1 MTKTMIETHDQVVER
16 FTKLVEV
23 LPEIIQS
30 DPLRALKTIL
40 EARKENLYQSDIFHI
55 AKLFQLEGHCYLG
68 LSRYVEALKATYQA
82 LDLFE
87 KLETYPQIIA
97 CQIELGLSY
106 MYLGDFPDCIEW
118 FELALVNSKTHNR
131 PKGIY
136 TSLSNIRDVE
146 MKLGNFEQ
154 ALKYGENSL
163 LLARELKDNSLIA
176 NELSELG
183 ITHIKLAQKNLINNL
198 NNPLER
204 FKTGIDLLKQAREI
218 AKQNPIYGL
227 EVNTFNA
234 QAIALAELG
243 QIEEAFV
250 TSNKAIEAASHNDN
264 PAATADSEKT
274 RGWLY
279 NKTGQT
285 SESVLYYEKALEIY
299 QHLGMK
305 DEVAHIHREL
315 TDVRK
320 ARGQFSEALDHLEKF
335 YVLDAQLRSEAAE
348 RRTQALAAKL
358 DLEKVRH
365 DAEMHRIRS
374 EELSALNLQLQEQ
387 AVLLEKLARE
397 DELTGLANR
406 RRLEEFA
413 VKAFADARQKS
424 GSLCMAIADLDFF
437 KKVNDR
443 FGHSTGD
450 DVMRVLGA
458 VLRQLCPEGSLAAR
472 YGGEEFVLILPSTT
486 AQEAYLLCEKV
497 RVSLQNYDWK
507 QFHSDL
513 SVTISLGISDSQEAI
528 SHERLISMADLQLY
542 NAKHSGRNCTRPDFS
557 MQKAS

>member
-1 MTKTMIETHDQVVER
+1 MPKTTIETHEQMTER

-30 DPLRALKTIL
+30 DPLKALKSIL
-40 EARKENLYQSDIFHI
+40 EARALFVHQDDMFHV
-55 AKLFQLEGHCYLG
+55 AKLAQLEGQCNFYLA
-68 LSRYVEALKATYQA
+68 RYVEALKATYQA

-97 CQIELGLSY
+97 CQIELGAAY
-106 MYLGDFPDCIEW
+106 MHLGDFPDCIEW
-118 FELALVNSKTHNR
+118 FELALTNSKKHNR

-163 LLARELKDNSLIA
+163 LLARELEDNSLIA

-183 ITHIKLAQKNLINNL
+183 ITHIKLAQKDL
-198 NNPLER
+198 NTKPISALDQ
-204 FKTGIDLLKQAREI
+204 FKTGIALLRQARET
-218 AKQNPIYGL
+218 AKRAPIYGL
-227 EVNTFNA
+227 EVNTLNA
-234 QAIALAELG
+234 EAIALAELG
-243 QIEEAFV
+243 QIEEAFS
-250 TSNKAIEAASHNDN
+250 TSDKALEAASHNDN

-285 SESVLYYEKALEIY
+285 SESVSHYEKALEIY

-315 TDVRK
+315 TDVCK
-320 ARGQFSEALDHLEKF
+320 ARGQFAEALDHLEKF

-374 EELSALNLQLQEQ
+374 EELSTLNLQLQEQ

-406 RRLEEFA
+406 RKLEEFA
-413 VKAFADARQKS
+413 IEAFTEARENDAL
-424 GSLCMAIADLDFF
+424 LCVAMADLDFF
-437 KKVNDR
+437 KKVNDT
-443 FGHSTGD
+443 FGHATGD

-458 VLRQLCPEGSLAAR
+458 VLRQHCPEGGLVAR
-472 YGGEEFVLILPSTT
+472 YGGEEFVLILPNTR
-486 AQEAYLLCEKV
+486 AKDAYVLCEKI
-497 RVSLQNYDWK
+497 RISLQHYDWQ
-507 QFHSDL
+507 QFHPNL
-513 SVTISLGISDSQEAI
+513 AVTISLGISDSKDAT
-528 SHERLISMADLQLY
+528 SHERLLSMADLQLY
-542 NAKHSGRNCTRPDFS
+542 NAKRSGRNCTRPDFS
-557 MQKAS
+557 ALEAS

>member
-1 MTKTMIETHDQVVER
+1 MSNKKADARSHMTESY
-16 FTKLVEV
+16 TKLVEV
-23 LPEIIQS
+23 LPEAIQS
-30 DPLRALKTIL
+30 DPLAALKSIL
-40 EARKENLYQSDIFHI
+40 EARESAVELNDTYHI
-55 AKLFQLEGHCYLG
+55 AQLFRFEGLCNLE

-87 KLETYPQIIA
+87 KLEAYPLIIA
-97 CQIELGLSY
+97 CQIELGMSY

-118 FELALVNSKTHNR
+118 YELALTNSKKHNR
-131 PKGIY
+131 PIGIF

-154 ALKYGENSL
+154 ALKYGQDSL
-163 LLARELKDNSLIA
+163 LLAKELQSHNRIA
-176 NELSELG
+176 NEEAALG
-183 ITHIKLAQKNLINNL
+183 TTHIKLAQKSLTTRSSNAV
-198 NNPLER
+198 EQ
-204 FKTGIDLLKQAREI
+204 FKTGIKLLGQARETE
-218 AKQNPIYGL
+218 KRGPVHGL
-227 EVNTFNA
+227 EVDTFNVE
-234 QAIALAELG
+234 AIALAELG
-243 QIEEAFV
+243 QIAKAFI
-250 TSNKAIEAASHNDN
+250 TSDKALNAASHNDN

-279 NKTGQT
+279 NKTGQFL
-285 SESVLYYEKALEIY
+285 ESVAHYETALEIY
-299 QHLGMK
+299 QRLGMK

-315 TDVRK
+315 TDVCK
-320 ARGQFSEALDHLEKF
+320 ARGQFNEALDHLEKF

-413 VKAFADARQKS
+413 VKAFADARQKG

-507 QFHSDL
+507 QFHPDL

-557 MQKAS
+557 VQKAS

>member
-1 MTKTMIETHDQVVER
+1 
-16 FTKLVEV
+16 
-23 LPEIIQS
+23 
-30 DPLRALKTIL
+30 
-40 EARKENLYQSDIFHI
+40 
-55 AKLFQLEGHCYLG
+55 
-68 LSRYVEALKATYQA
+68 
-82 LDLFE
+82 
-87 KLETYPQIIA
+87 
-97 CQIELGLSY
+97 

-118 FELALVNSKTHNR
+118 YELALSNSKKHNR
-131 PKGIY
+131 PIGIF

-154 ALKYGENSL
+154 ALKYGQDSL
-163 LLARELKDNSLIA
+163 LLAKELQSYNRIA
-176 NELSELG
+176 NEEAALG
-183 ITHIKLAQKNLINNL
+183 TTHIKLAQKSLTTKSSNAV
-198 NNPLER
+198 EQ
-204 FKTGIDLLKQAREI
+204 FKTGIKLLGQARETE
-218 AKQNPIYGL
+218 KRGPVHGL
-227 EVNTFNA
+227 EVDTFNVE
-234 QAIALAELG
+234 AIALAELG
-243 QIEEAFV
+243 QIAKAFI
-250 TSNKAIEAASHNDN
+250 TSDKALIAASHNDN

-279 NKTGQT
+279 NKTGQFL
-285 SESVLYYEKALEIY
+285 ESVAHYETALEIY

-315 TDVRK
+315 TDVCK
-320 ARGQFSEALDHLEKF
+320 ARGQFNEALDHLEKF
-335 YVLDAQLRSEAAE
+335 YALDAQLRSEAAE

-413 VKAFADARQKS
+413 LKAFADARQGN

-443 FGHSTGD
+443 FGHATGD

-458 VLRQLCPEGSLAAR
+458 VLRQHCPEGGLAAR
-472 YGGEEFVLILPSTT
+472 YGGEEFVLILPNIK
-486 AQEAYLLCEKV
+486 AEEAYVLCENV
-497 RVSLQNYDWK
+497 RISLQNYDWK
-507 QFHSDL
+507 QFHPDL
-513 SVTISLGISDSQEAI
+513 SVTISLGISDSKEAI
-528 SHERLISMADLQLY
+528 SHERLISLADLQLY

-557 MQKAS
+557 VQKAS